1 MYEINTLGYF
11 SAKLKIYRL
20 AYQSYTKRWH

>member
-1 MYEINTLGYF
+1 MTMYEINALGYF

-20 AYQSYTKRWH
+20 AY